1 MKDQFSISYGPV
13 ALTWRTS
20 SIAAVQVKAKD
31 VVTRMVIV
39 RLRPHARLIADR
51 NAPGL
56 DQQFGSI
63 ANTVCGKQ
71 ISPVLL
77 IDPLS
82 ESCPDRRGTLFM
94 NLMEQVQLQAQF
106 HVYIWEPMIRWVGF
120 VVRKA
125 LHGKN
130 LEVLQLLL

>member
-1 MKDQFSISYGPV
+1 GPV
-13 ALTWRTS
+13 ALTWWTS

-39 RLRPHARLIADR
+39 RLRPHAGQIADR
-51 NAPGL
+51 NASRL
-56 DQQFGSI
+56 DKQFGSI

-77 IDPLS
+77 IDPLP
-82 ESCPDRRGTLFM
+82 EPRPYRGGILFM
-94 NLMEQVQLQAQF
+94 NLMKQVQLQAQF

-120 VVRKA
+120 VVSKA